1 MARFRETKPADGRGT
16 SRFGASARAP
26 ASFREGTMSVT
37 DHAAQRRSLFRSEKE
52 CQTLVESAL
61 ILVLIAVVSL
71 VAIGAVGLA
80 ISGQLD
86 SITAAMT
93 YVE

>member
-1 MARFRETKPADGRGT
+1 
-16 SRFGASARAP
+16 
-26 ASFREGTMSVT
+26 MSVN
-37 DHAAQRRSLFRSEKE
+37 DHAAQRRLLIRSEKE

-80 ISGQLD
+80 VSGQLD

-93 YVE
+93 HVV